1 MIYLDN
7 AATTWPKPQTVQ
19 RAVSDAMVRFGANPG
34 RSGHRMSLQ
43 AAEMIYSCREK
54 AAAFFGLSDPQGVV
68 FTVNCTAAIN
78 MVIRGIVRDGGR
90 VLISD
95 MEHNAVLRT
104 VNDLPFGARYDV
116 ARWSSDDD
124 EIVENF
130 RKAITKDTRLMVCTH
145 ASNVFGCVFPIA
157 RLATLAHEY
166 GVLFCVD
173 AAQSAGVL
181 PIDMERD
188 GIDFLCVA
196 PHKGLYAPTGTGMLL
211 CRTRRPLYPLITGG
225 TGNQSLSVNQPDE
238 LPERLE
244 SGTVN
249 VCGIAGIRAGLEY
262 LQMRGRDAIYRHEME
277 LLQGAHSALSKCEG
291 VVLYTERPTIGR
303 FAPVLSVNIE
313 GVPSERVASLLDR
326 AGVCVRAGLHCA
338 PMAHRRFGTLP
349 DGTVRIAPSAFT
361 QRSDM
366 QTVCKLFSQFSQ
378 KKLHMTKN
386 MV

>member
-1 MIYLDN
+1 M
-7 AATTWPKPQTVQ
+7 VH
-19 RAVSDAMVRFGANPG
+19 RAVSDALIRYGANPG

-54 AAAFFGLSDPQGVV
+54 AADFFGLSDPQGVV
-68 FTVNCTAAIN
+68 FTANCTTAIN
-78 MVIRGIVRDGGR
+78 MVIRGVVRDGGR

-104 VNDLPFGARYDV
+104 VNDLPFGTRYDV

-124 EIVENF
+124 EIIDNF
-130 RKAITKDTRLMVCTH
+130 RRSITKDTRLMVCTH

-157 RLATLAHEY
+157 RLANLAHEH

-211 CRTRRPLYPLITGG
+211 CRTRHPLYPLICGG
-225 TGNQSLSVNQPDE
+225 TGNQSLSVNQPDD

-249 VCGIAGIRAGLEY
+249 TCGIAGISAGLDY
-262 LQMRGRDAIYRHEME
+262 LQMQGRESIYRHEMA
-277 LLQGAHSALSKCEG
+277 LLQSAYDALSACEG
-291 VVLYTERPTIGR
+291 VVLYTEKPIVGR
-303 FAPVLSVNIE
+303 FVPVLSVNVE
-313 GVPSERVASLLDR
+313 GIPSEQTAAWLDK
-326 AGVCVRAGLHCA
+326 AGVFVRAGLHCA
-338 PMAHRRFGTLP
+338 PMAHRRFGTIP

-361 QRSDM
+361 RKGDM
-366 QTVCKLFSQFSQ
+366 QTVCKLFSHFSQ
-378 KKLHMTKN
+378 NKLHITKN